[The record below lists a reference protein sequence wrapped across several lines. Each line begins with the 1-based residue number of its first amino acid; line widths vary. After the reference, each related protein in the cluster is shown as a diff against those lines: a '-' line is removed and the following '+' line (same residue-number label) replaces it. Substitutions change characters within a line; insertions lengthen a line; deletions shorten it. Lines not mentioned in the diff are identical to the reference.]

1 MEPDW
6 TTCEV
11 SDCIGA
17 PTRAWGHCW
26 EHQTRNDE
34 DDALAKIGPGAV
46 LDLRGT
52 TVTSELLERILDR
65 FRDSK
70 DDSGLKIGIAR
81 CRAACFAGPADF
93 GEAIFGGDAGFTSAT
108 FRDAAS
114 FTRARFS
121 GSADFAEAE
130 FGGPAVFTRAGFCR
144 PALFNGARFGVA
156 QFADVRFG
164 GGPSGSLSFC
174 GASVA
179 TKLTLNVAE
188 LEPGGT
194 LTLNGLRGAGEV
206 DVQAEVG
213 AVYCEGAEFGG
224 RVSFRLAGSPELS
237 LTGTAFEQPSTV
249 ESWPRFASPADD
261 PGPAGEHSPAD
272 SADDAKR
279 VAKWQADPGQIT
291 VRSLRGVDAEHLTL
305 ADADLTHCLIL
316 GLRRPEEL
324 RLAGRCRFP
333 LTPSGWHVYR
343 RWPPVYRWTVRDT
356 LYEERLWRR
365 ESKTKALGW
374 LADDPVE
381 AADAAD
387 AEAVRQLS
395 AASLAVLYR
404 QLRQAIEDARNEPGA
419 ADLYYGEMEMRRLST
434 LRRDERLLLTLY
446 WMVSGYGLRASRAML
461 VLTGLVLATA
471 LGLAR
476 AGFPGHHHPGYL
488 DCLLYAS
495 GSLLSLDLPGHVPA
509 ALTDWGQ
516 LIRIVLRIG
525 GPVLLG
531 LGALAVRGRLK
542 R

>member
-1 MEPDW
+1 VELDW
-6 TTCEV
+6 TTCEI

-34 DDALAKIGPGAV
+34 DDALTRIGPGTV
-46 LDLRGT
+46 LDVRGT
-52 TVTSELLERILDR
+52 TVTSELLKRILDR

-70 DDSGLKIGIAR
+70 DRPRLNIGIAR
-81 CRAACFAGPADF
+81 CKAASFVGPADF
-93 GEAIFGGDAGFTSAT
+93 GEAIFGGDAEFAGAT

-114 FTRARFS
+114 FAGARFK

-130 FGGPAVFTRAGFCR
+130 FVGPAIFTSAGFCR

-156 QFADVRFG
+156 QFADVWFG
-164 GGPSGSLSFC
+164 GGPGGSLSFA

-179 TKLTLNVAE
+179 TKLTLKVAE
-188 LEPGGT
+188 REPGGT
-194 LTLNGLRGAGEV
+194 LILDGLRGAGEV
-206 DVQAEVG
+206 DVRAEVG
-213 AVYCEGAEFGG
+213 TVDCKGAEFGG
-224 RVSFRLAGSPELS
+224 RVSFRLAGSPAFW
-237 LTGTAFEQPSTV
+237 LTDTAFEQPSTV
-249 ESWPRFASPADD
+249 ESWPRFASAPADD
-261 PGPAGEHSPAD
+261 PG
-272 SADDAKR
+272 ADDARPVGKR
-279 VAKWQADPGQIT
+279 QVDPGQIT

-305 ADADLTHCLIL
+305 ADADLAHCLIL

-324 RLAGRCRFP
+324 RLAGRCQFP
-333 LTPSGWHVYR
+333 LTPRGWHFYR
-343 RWPPVYRWTVRDT
+343 KWPPLYRWTVRDT

-365 ESKTKALGW
+365 ASKTAAFGW
-374 LADDPVE
+374 ITDDAVE
-381 AADAAD
+381 AADAKT
-387 AEAVRQLS
+387 VPRLS

-434 LRRDERLLLTLY
+434 PRRDERLLLTLY
-446 WMVSGYGLRASRAML
+446 WLVSGYGLRASRAML
-461 VLTGLVLATA
+461 VLTALVLVTA
-471 LGLAR
+471 LVLAR
-476 AGFPGHHHPGYL
+476 AGFPGHHAPGYL

-495 GSLLSLDLPGHVPA
+495 GSLLSLDLPGHLPA
-509 ALTDWGQ
+509 TLTDWGQ